1 MTKFIDRELT
11 SKIKKDFFKG
21 KVIILVGPRQVG
33 KTTLIKSILTDKNVV
48 EFVGDNPTDRVKL
61 ENRDFEQL
69 NTLIGNKQFIFIDE
83 AQKIKN
89 IGQTLKLLVDNLKS
103 NQQIIAT
110 GSSSLNILSNTQ
122 EALTGR
128 KFIYELF
135 GFSLREIFPEMNPL
149 TIEKNLSNMLIF
161 GSYPEVFLNSGDHRQ
176 RILTDITGSY
186 LYKDILELEQIKN
199 PASLN
204 KLLIAIALQIGS
216 KVSLTELSA
225 TVGLDIKTVERYI
238 DLLEKNYVL
247 LRLSPYYTNQRKTLS
262 KQNKIFFYDL
272 GVRNALIN
280 NFNPL
285 EQRGDIGGLWENFL
299 ILERLKYRQVMRI
312 NATQYFW
319 RTYDGAEIDLIE
331 QRQGK
336 LYGYEFKWARER
348 TTPQSWLSYPNSEY
362 KLINKHNFISF
373 LK

>member
-238 DLLEKNYVL
+238 DLL
-247 LRLSPYYTNQRKTLS
+247 
-262 KQNKIFFYDL
+262 
-272 GVRNALIN
+272 
-280 NFNPL
+280 
-285 EQRGDIGGLWENFL
+285 
-299 ILERLKYRQVMRI
+299 
-312 NATQYFW
+312 
-319 RTYDGAEIDLIE
+319 
-331 QRQGK
+331 
-336 LYGYEFKWARER
+336 
-348 TTPQSWLSYPNSEY
+348 
-362 KLINKHNFISF
+362 
-373 LK
+373 